1 MHARFATSMAVL
13 CFGLV
18 FFGFTSALRAQTLV
32 GSPTLALKSGE
43 TLEIGSV
50 YWVSHCK
57 SVLKSPPEVEI
68 LDGPPGVSVSIK
80 QEMVLPRYQQCGNRV
95 PGGMLTVTAK
105 DIEDQS
111 YTRLTVRITY
121 KTRDGDRKFSHVFN
135 LSLIP

>member
-1 MHARFATSMAVL
+1 MHTRFATSMAVL

-18 FFGFTSALRAQTLV
+18 FFGFTSALRAQTLI
-32 GSPTLALKSGE
+32 GAPTLALKSGE
-43 TLEIGSV
+43 TLEVGKV

-57 SVLKSPPEVEI
+57 SLLKSPPEVEI

-95 PGGMLTVTAK
+95 PGGMLMVTAK

-111 YTRLTVRITY
+111 YTRLTIRVTF
-121 KTRDGDRKFSHVFN
+121 KTKDGERKLSQVYN